1 MEAPSLASNVHD
13 ISGAKAPEGPPQET
27 DISGNPLQRVVV
39 MSTHFTI
46 PTRYQVVRGIGRGAY
61 GTVCAAIDHRT
72 GEHVAI
78 KKVSEA
84 FEHLIDSK
92 RTLREIILLRQFDHE
107 NVMKLHGLLA
117 PTGELSKFED
127 VYLVTELM
135 DTDLNAILR
144 SSQNL
149 EDQHCQYFLYQIL
162 RGLKYLHSANVLHR
176 DLKPSNILLSRNCD
190 LKICDFGLARFM
202 GQADESNA
210 FVTEYVATRWYRAP
224 EVILSWTEY
233 AQAMDIWSV
242 GCIFAEI
249 LLREPLFPGRDYLHQ
264 LRLIIAKNGKPSNE
278 ELSNI
283 NNDRAR
289 NFIHNLPDS
298 DGSAFEK
305 LFEGVNTQG
314 VDLLK
319 RMLTFDPHERITCQ
333 EALSHNYIL
342 YLHDTADEPAFPEE
356 GLMNFEFES
365 RPEELTT
372 DVVRGLIYDLATTYQ
387 P

>member
-1 MEAPSLASNVHD
+1 MEDPGNVH
-13 ISGAKAPEGPPQET
+13 APPIGGIPATESNEPRET
-27 DISGNPLQRVVV
+27 DSCGNPLQRVDV
-39 MSTHFTI
+39 MNTQFVI

-61 GTVCAAIDHRT
+61 GTVCAAKDHKT
-72 GEHVAI
+72 GESVAI

-107 NVMKLHGLLA
+107 NVIKLHGLLV
-117 PTGELSKFED
+117 PTGDISSFDD

-202 GQADESNA
+202 GQPDDTKSFA
-210 FVTEYVATRWYRAP
+210 TEYVATRWYRAP

-233 AQAMDIWSV
+233 TQAMDIWSV

-249 LLREPLFPGRDYLHQ
+249 LLREALFPGRDYLHQ
-264 LRLIIAKNGKPSNE
+264 LRLIVAKMGRPSDE
-278 ELSNI
+278 ELAKI
-283 NNDRAR
+283 GNDRAR
-289 NFIHNLPDS
+289 NFIQNLPAS
-298 DGSAFEK
+298 NGSAFET
-305 LFEGVNTQG
+305 LFKGVPAHG
-314 VDLLK
+314 VALLK
-319 RMLTFDPHERITCQ
+319 RMLTFNPQERITCDD
-333 EALSHNYIL
+333 ALSHDYIL
-342 YLHDTADEPAFPEE
+342 YLHDTADEPSFPTE

-365 RPEELTT
+365 RPDELTT
-372 DVVRGLIYDLATTYQ
+372 DIVRGLIYDLAFKYQ